1 MLKLWSNT
9 FTIMTPLLIREY
21 LWRKKNRRKLRGLSD
36 DVREAEY
43 RGFRLTPDKGKPYTY
58 GTLPVSMAA
67 ETNPGSKEREAGHKA
82 SGVEN
87 LYSSGTAPISHGIPF
102 AGATVSGKERNESSR
117 GTAERG
123 ISPVIAE
130 YLMARAAGKRQD
142 GAGYEME
149 KAAGNGK
156 SPSATLEIP
165 PSRHE
170 RIDLEEPHRMGEVLR
185 NSLEG
190 LSEMRIPAGK
200 ADPMAIMNAN
210 YEHDRAVLAK
220 TDPMF
225 ARNLFHDVGHA
236 DGSGEMLDKRTA
248 NKIIMSKCDEEIS
261 KIMEAK

>member
-87 LYSSGTAPISHGIPF
+87 LYSSGTTLISQEIPF
-102 AGATVSGKERNESSR
+102 AGATISGKERNESSR

-130 YLMARAAGKRQD
+130 YLMARAAEKRQD
-142 GAGYEME
+142 SAGDE
-149 KAAGNGK
+149 KGTASSGRSSQA
-156 SPSATLEIP
+156 ATLEIP

-236 DGSGEMLDKRTA
+236 DGSGEITERDLQ
-248 NKIIMSKCDEEIS
+248 KIQYLKLMEEKQKLS
-261 KIMEAK
+261 

>member
-1 MLKLWSNT
+1 M
-9 FTIMTPLLIREY
+9 
-21 LWRKKNRRKLRGLSD
+21 
-36 DVREAEY
+36 
-43 RGFRLTPDKGKPYTY
+43 
-58 GTLPVSMAA
+58 
-67 ETNPGSKEREAGHKA
+67 
-82 SGVEN
+82 EN
-87 LYSSGTAPISHGIPF
+87 LYSSGTAPISHGIP
-102 AGATVSGKERNESSR
+102 AAEATLSGKERKETSHGRKAGS
-117 GTAERG
+117 T
-123 ISPVIAE
+123 ISPVISE
-130 YLMARAAGKRQD
+130 YLMARAAEKRQD
-142 GAGYEME
+142 GAGDE
-149 KAAGNGK
+149 KGSASSGRSSQA
-156 SPSATLEIP
+156 ATLEIP

>member
-1 MLKLWSNT
+1 
-9 FTIMTPLLIREY
+9 
-21 LWRKKNRRKLRGLSD
+21 
-36 DVREAEY
+36 
-43 RGFRLTPDKGKPYTY
+43 
-58 GTLPVSMAA
+58 MAA

-87 LYSSGTAPISHGIPF
+87 LYSSGTTLISQEIPF
-102 AGATVSGKERNESSR
+102 AGATISGKERNESSR

-130 YLMARAAGKRQD
+130 YLMARAAEKRQD
-142 GAGYEME
+142 SAGDE
-149 KAAGNGK
+149 KGTASSGRSSQA
-156 SPSATLEIP
+156 ATLEIP

>member
-1 MLKLWSNT
+1 MSVLSGEEKNEASVLIESLSVEEKAELVRLTGGDCN
-9 FTIMTPLLIREY
+9 IMTPLLIREY
-21 LWRKKNRRKLRGLSD
+21 LWRKKNRIALKGIAD
-36 DVREAEY
+36 DIRDAEY
-43 RGFRLTPDKGKPYTY
+43 RAFQSITDKGSPYPY
-58 GTLPVSMAA
+58 GTM
-67 ETNPGSKEREAGHKA
+67 
-82 SGVEN
+82 
-87 LYSSGTAPISHGIPF
+87 PISHGIP
-102 AGATVSGKERNESSR
+102 AAEATISSKEGKESSYDTD
-117 GTAERG
+117 GST
-123 ISPVIAE
+123 ISPIIAE

-236 DGSGEMLDKRTA
+236 DGSGEPLSR
-248 NKIIMSKCDEEIS
+248 KIQKTENEIS
-261 KIMEAK
+261 NIMQTEIRGDII

>member
-1 MLKLWSNT
+1 MSMLSEKEKKEASVLIESLTAEERAELIHLTGGDYNT
-9 FTIMTPLLIREY
+9 MTPLLIREY
-21 LWRKKNRRKLRGLSD
+21 LWRKKNRRNLRGLSD

-43 RGFRLTPDKGKPYTY
+43 RGFQLTPDKGKPYTY

-67 ETNPGSKEREAGHKA
+67 ETNPGSKER
-82 SGVEN
+82 
-87 LYSSGTAPISHGIPF
+87 
-102 AGATVSGKERNESSR
+102 NESSH

-130 YLMARAAGKRQD
+130 YLMARAAEKRQD
-142 GAGYEME
+142 SAGDE
-149 KAAGNGK
+149 KGIASSGRSSQA
-156 SPSATLEIP
+156 ATLEIP

-236 DGSGEMLDKRTA
+236 DGSGEMSEREIQKIVEKQSDKLFENLLR
-248 NKIIMSKCDEEIS
+248 K
-261 KIMEAK
+261 

>member
-1 MLKLWSNT
+1 
-9 FTIMTPLLIREY
+9 
-21 LWRKKNRRKLRGLSD
+21 
-36 DVREAEY
+36 
-43 RGFRLTPDKGKPYTY
+43 
-58 GTLPVSMAA
+58 MAA
-67 ETNPGSKEREAGHKA
+67 ETNPDDKESDEEYKA
-82 SGVEN
+82 FVATQNTEN
-87 LYSSGTAPISHGIPF
+87 PYSSGTAPISQEIPF
-102 AGATVSGKERNESSR
+102 SEATLSGKERKSSSH
-117 GTAERG
+117 GTAG
-123 ISPVIAE
+123 NSISPVIAE
-130 YLMARAAGKRQD
+130 YLRMRAAGKRQD
-142 GAGYEME
+142 GAGDER
-149 KAAGNGK
+149 KRAAGSGK
-156 SPSATLEIP
+156 SPAATLEIP

-210 YEHDRAVLAK
+210 YEHDRAILAK